1 MNDTRTDAGDL
12 AEYGYQ
18 QELKR
23 TLSAWAVFAIGFAT
37 ISPVVGIYAV
47 VQLGFVFAGPAWI
60 WAVVVAA
67 LGQLLVATVYA
78 ELSSQFPMT
87 GGVYQWVRRLG
98 GPRLGWLTGWIYL
111 ASAIASLT
119 TVAYLGASW
128 LYMLVTDGTPSAA
141 THVLLGVVFIVVALG
156 INLLGVN
163 PVKHF
168 LNAGIIAEGVASI
181 AISVILLL
189 FVRNNGFGILFDTLG
204 AEDVSG
210 GSVLAGF
217 LTCLAVAGWAF
228 LGFDATTQVAE
239 ETEQPRRSVPRALLR
254 AYLFVAFTVLLTG
267 IAVTLSLRS
276 PEDAVAGET
285 ADPVFTAVTD
295 GLGDWSA
302 KPFVL
307 VVLIAFLAC
316 AISIQTYIGRA
327 VFAFARDRQLPFSP
341 TLATVGRRQI
351 PYVSLIATAVLA
363 GLGLLL
369 GLNGN
374 AAATLIAFGSGG
386 FYFIFLTVAV
396 VALVARL
403 KGRWNPSAGRL
414 RLGRTGLVIN
424 VLAVVW
430 LSFEAVNIAWPRAAL
445 APVGGSWVQVWA
457 VILVFSALFAL
468 GLVYVAVVKP
478 HTKLPANPAQEEVKA
493 P

>member
-18 QELKR
+18 QELRR
-23 TLSAWAVFAIGFAT
+23 TLSPWAVFAIGFAT

-128 LYMLVTDGTPSAA
+128 LHMLFADGTPSTA

-181 AISVILLL
+181 AISVILLI
-189 FVRNNGFGILFDTLG
+189 FVRNNGFGILFETLG
-204 AEDVSG
+204 AEDASG

-267 IAVTLSLRS
+267 LAVTLSLRG
-276 PEDAVAGET
+276 PEDAVAGKT
-285 ADPVFTAVTD
+285 ADPVFAAVTE

-307 VVLIAFLAC
+307 VVLIAFIAC

-341 TLATVGRRQI
+341 TLATVGARQI
-351 PYVSLIATAVLA
+351 PYVSLIVTAVLA
-363 GLGLLL
+363 ALGLLL

-374 AAATLIAFGSGG
+374 AAATLISFGSGG

-403 KGRWNPSAGRL
+403 KGRWNPAAGQL
-414 RLGRTGLVIN
+414 RLGRAGLVIN
-424 VLAVVW
+424 ILAVVW
-430 LSFEAVNIAWPRAAL
+430 LLFESVNIAWPRAEL

-457 VILVFSALFAL
+457 VILVFSALFAI
-468 GLVYVAVVKP
+468 GLVYVVVAKP
-478 HTKLPANPAQEEVKA
+478 HTELAQNPAKEEVKV